1 MKNKNL
7 LSFVIVLTSVLSAL
21 FFFLLFSSIRCEAD
35 DWAAGIN
42 FRTNSLLE
50 TYKNTYWLDTL
61 RPMSIL
67 LSYLGVGVT
76 GDVNYYPTTLFIL
89 FILIAG
95 LFVYFIYKLLQEV
108 FTFDKPTTFNKPL
121 LICFSLLL
129 VMSLYFI
136 TTNRL
141 EIFGWMSASINH
153 LVPII
158 FAFLAAYVLI
168 KEYKKSDYLYLS
180 ICVFFI
186 GGAAEHIAASV
197 IAVIAVCSFLFFYNK
212 KNKHQVFTEHK
223 AFFVKLIF
231 FGALL
236 SVFFLFTAITPGAW
250 LRYNNTQ
257 QYVKVHSPERSIEV
271 LNTIKLLIKPY
282 KLMALA
288 FLFFVWMFFVKI
300 FSVRLKI
307 NIHWKYLV
315 ASLVVVTF
323 VTSVFSV
330 FCYNTL
336 KIDRMWFVFDV
347 TLFIVASIL
356 TLQFISDKKLSYI
369 FTYVGAIYIMGMMIF
384 FDVRHMPALYHFST
398 EHDRI
403 IIFLQKQK
411 EGEVAVIDSFPPH
424 DLVTQARLTSDPD
437 DSFNISFCKFYR
449 IKAKVVV
456 KHPYNE

>member
-1 MKNKNL
+1 MKNKNIL
-7 LSFVIVLTSVLSAL
+7 PFVIVLTSVLSAL
-21 FFFLLFSSIRCEAD
+21 FFFVLFSSIRCEAD

-50 TYKNTYWLDTL
+50 TYKNTYWIDTL

-76 GDVNYYPTTLFIL
+76 SNTNYYPTTLFIL
-89 FILIAG
+89 FVSVDG
-95 LFVYFIYKLLQEV
+95 LFVYFIYKLLQAV
-108 FTFDKPTTFNKPL
+108 FTFDKSTTLNKSL

-129 VMSLYFI
+129 LMGLYFM

-153 LVPII
+153 LVPIV
-158 FAFLAAYVLI
+158 FVFFAAYILL

-212 KNKHQVFTEHK
+212 QNKRQIFMEQK
-223 AFFVKLIF
+223 GFFVKLAF
-231 FGALL
+231 FSALL
-236 SVFFLFTAITPGAW
+236 FLFFLFTAITPGAW
-250 LRYNNTQ
+250 IRYNNTQ
-257 QYVKVHSPERSIEV
+257 LYVKVHSPERSLEIV
-271 LNTIKLLIKPY
+271 NTVKLLIKPY
-282 KLMALA
+282 KLVALT
-288 FLFFVWMFFVKI
+288 FLFFVWLFFVKI

-315 ASLVVVTF
+315 ASLVVVTII
-323 VTSVFSV
+323 TSVFSA

-336 KIDRMWFVFDV
+336 KIDRMWFVFDAIF
-347 TLFIVASIL
+347 FISFSIL
-356 TLQFISDKKLSYI
+356 MLQLISDKKTSNI
-369 FTYVGAIYIMGMMIF
+369 FTYAGAIYLIGMMMF
-384 FDVRHMPALYHFST
+384 FDARHIPTLYHFST
-398 EHDRI
+398 EHDKI
-403 IIFLQKQK
+403 ISYLQKQK
-411 EGEVAVIDSFPPH
+411 EGEVSIVDSFPPH
-424 DLVTQARLTSDPD
+424 DLVTQARLTSDPE
-437 DSFNISFCKFYR
+437 DSFNVAFCKFYG
-449 IKAKVVV
+449 IKAKVIV

>member
-1 MKNKNL
+1 MKNKNIL
-7 LSFVIVLTSVLSAL
+7 PFVIVLTSVLSAL
-21 FFFLLFSSIRCEAD
+21 FFLVLFSSIRCEAD

-42 FRTNSLLE
+42 FRTNSLFE

-61 RPMSIL
+61 RPISIL
-67 LSYLGVGVT
+67 LSYLGVGIT
-76 GDVNYYPTTLFIL
+76 NNTNYYPITILLLFISV
-89 FILIAG
+89 AG
-95 LFVYFIYKLLQEV
+95 LFVYFIYKLLQQV
-108 FTFDKPTTFNKPL
+108 FTFDMQTPFSKL
-121 LICFSLLL
+121 LLFCFSILL

-153 LVPII
+153 LVPIV
-158 FAFLAAYVLI
+158 FVFFAAYILL

-212 KNKHQVFTEHK
+212 PNKRDLFRQHK

-257 QYVKVHSPERSIEV
+257 QYVKVHSPERSLEV
-271 LNTIKLLIKPY
+271 LNTFKLLIKPY

-288 FLFFVWMFFVKI
+288 FLFFVWVFFVKT
-300 FSVRLKI
+300 FSFRLKI
-307 NIHWKYLV
+307 NVHWKYLV
-315 ASLVVVTF
+315 ASLVAVTIT
-323 VTSVFSV
+323 TSVFSV

-336 KIDRMWFVFDV
+336 KIDRMWFVFDA
-347 TLFIVASIL
+347 TAFIIISIL
-356 TLQFISDKKLSYI
+356 ILQFISDKKLRDI
-369 FTYVGAIYIMGMMIF
+369 FTYLGAVYVLSMVVF
-384 FDVRHMPALYHFST
+384 FDARHMPALYHFST
-398 EHDRI
+398 EYDKI
-403 IIFLQKQK
+403 ISYLQKQK
-411 EGEVAVIDSFPPH
+411 GGEVAIVDSFPPH
-424 DLVTQARLTSDPD
+424 DLVTQARLTSDPE
-437 DSFNISFCKFYR
+437 DSFNVAFCKFYG
-449 IKAKVVV
+449 IKAKIIV